1 MPQRIGHIY
10 EFRRRIG
17 HIYERKVKER
27 GREGEAEDKG

>member
-10 EFRRRIG
+10 ELRRRIG
-17 HIYERKVKER
+17 HIYERRVGKG